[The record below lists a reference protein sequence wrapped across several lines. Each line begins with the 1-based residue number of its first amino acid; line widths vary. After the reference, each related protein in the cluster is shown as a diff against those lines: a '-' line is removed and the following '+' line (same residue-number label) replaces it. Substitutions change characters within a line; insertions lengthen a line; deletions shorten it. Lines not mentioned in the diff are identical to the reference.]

1 MISFLSFLS
10 CPVIFVGVAGHRMWG
25 SSEPAV
31 LPQGVRCE
39 GRFFRGRTGL
49 SMLDALHA
57 SLSQKAVTT

>member
-25 SSEPAV
+25 SSELAV

-39 GRFFRGRTGL
+39 GRFFRGRTG
-49 SMLDALHA
+49 
-57 SLSQKAVTT
+57 